1 MDENKRTRRSKEELL
16 SEIDKKIASYKE
28 RITKLEEK
36 KQRMINPPPRKKTVS
51 SKKIIDLAKA
61 NGLSLEEIAEK
72 LNIDIKNIL
81 NQILTINDKAICLE
95 IDKNKIESKIDSLQ
109 IKNSTINQNDI
120 IKSKSLI
127 KDIDTQIQDKFIQLK
142 SLDTQ
147 LKQFEKSNY

>member
-72 LNIDIKNIL
+72 LNIDIKNI
-81 NQILTINDKAICLE
+81 
-95 IDKNKIESKIDSLQ
+95 
-109 IKNSTINQNDI
+109 
-120 IKSKSLI
+120 
-127 KDIDTQIQDKFIQLK
+127 
-142 SLDTQ
+142 
-147 LKQFEKSNY
+147 

>member
-1 MDENKRTRRSKEELL
+1 MLKEIKSYKTDNKKLYEHNKELIEENAKNFYTNKENKFYIKFIS
-16 SEIDKKIASYKE
+16 
-28 RITKLEEK
+28 RILKYHIK
-36 KQRMINPPPRKKTVS
+36 
-51 SKKIIDLAKA
+51 
-61 NGLSLEEIAEK
+61 
-72 LNIDIKNIL
+72 NIDIKNIL